1 MLKASWRA
9 LADCINDNDEKVA
22 SSKKKPIQVKKTKMQ
37 NSYLIYDQNG

>member
-22 SSKKKPIQVKKTKMQ
+22 SSKKKTDSSQENQ
-37 NSYLIYDQNG
+37 NAK